1 MPRSGIAGS
10 YGNSTFSFL
19 KETPYCSPYAYVA
32 APIYIPI
39 NSVGELRVNLSLH
52 PLQHL
57 LFVHF
62 LMMAILTGVRWYPIV
77 VLICISLIISNIE
90 HLFMCLLA
98 VCIACI
104 FEHYSFACFQCLNGI
119 ILYISL
125 CVYLLFIWHYI
136 YEFYSCFV
144 WYSLPIF
151 LALWYLIVYYIYYSV
166 YTCSTAAGYLD
177 YFHFGVLGNNATIN
191 NLLHITI
198 LYKYVHF
205 HCIYTKEW
213 NNWVMGYP
221 LVDNAKLFVNYKLH
235 FLPCSMKS
243 PFLHIITSTC
253 YCLITPVCVD
263 CIVVSLP
270 GTSPSWSRVFEGETA
285 RRGSGNNCLITL

>member
-1 MPRSGIAGS
+1 
-10 YGNSTFSFL
+10 
-19 KETPYCSPYAYVA
+19 
-32 APIYIPI
+32 
-39 NSVGELRVNLSLH
+39 
-52 PLQHL
+52 
-57 LFVHF
+57 
-62 LMMAILTGVRWYPIV
+62 MAILTGVRWYPIV

-98 VCIACI
+98 ICIACI

-125 CVYLLFIWHYI
+125 CVYLLFIWH

-213 NNWVMGYP
+213 KNWVMGYP

-263 CIVVSLP
+263 CIVVSWCFNVHFSDHCWCWEYFYVSWLVGYLLLW
-270 GTSPSWSRVFEGETA
+270 GTCWSLVHFSTGLFVLLICTKSPIDIFCNIFSHSMT
-285 RRGSGNNCLITL
+285 CLFSFLIISFDSVKLFLRS